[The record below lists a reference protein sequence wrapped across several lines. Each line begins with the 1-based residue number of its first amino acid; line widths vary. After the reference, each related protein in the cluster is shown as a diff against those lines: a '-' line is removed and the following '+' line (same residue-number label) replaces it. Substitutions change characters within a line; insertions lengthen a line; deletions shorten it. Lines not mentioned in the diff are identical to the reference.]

1 MLLCEKPRIR
11 IQIGANPKTQST
23 VSNNTTSN
31 KANLLTF
38 GSGEW
43 KGTRLVESDAAAVVE
58 VVAEVVVV
66 GF

>member
-1 MLLCEKPRIR
+1 MGQIQKHNPLCPTIR
-11 IQIGANPKTQST
+11 P
-23 VSNNTTSN
+23 SN
-31 KANLLTF
+31 KANLTF
-38 GSGEW
+38 GGGEW